1 MVAPGLVDARGREWE
16 ELLDFE
22 YPERTATRGFRL
34 YNSNQQWTD
43 FGAHN
48 TGYQVDAV
56 RVTSAPRSATALSSR
71 LRTLLLARIQG
82 ATAFPPPVTSG

>member
-22 YPERTATRGFRL
+22 YPERTAIRGFRL

-43 FGAHN
+43 LGAHN
-48 TGYQVDAV
+48 TGY
-56 RVTSAPRSATALSSR
+56 
-71 LRTLLLARIQG
+71 
-82 ATAFPPPVTSG
+82 